1 MGEYGSGE
9 RTLAPG
15 QVGRQDDCMALSV
28 VNGES
33 PSRESESI
41 DWATVQFAQFVH
53 DEKYHREIS
62 RLPVQDRL
70 RHMTLHFA
78 KYAGRLQDDPTSSD
92 FKKIATDTMII
103 AISCAN
109 ILNVDLTTKKPGV
122 GMDAARGAF
131 VKRLAISAGRMA
143 AACERLDHLEDFPF
157 RSTLTDEALSIL
169 ATSLELFRTEG
180 WDPTQEMEKRLAPIK
195 SKSIFHGKL

>member
-1 MGEYGSGE
+1 
-9 RTLAPG
+9 
-15 QVGRQDDCMALSV
+15 MALSV
-28 VNGES
+28 VNGEIS
-33 PSRESESI
+33 SRESEAI
-41 DWATVQFAQFVH
+41 DWASVQFAQFEH

-78 KYAGRLQDDPTSSD
+78 KYAGRLLDGPSGAD
-92 FKKIATDTMII
+92 FRKTATDTMII

-109 ILNVDLTTKKPGV
+109 ILNGDLTKKKVASGI
-122 GMDAARGAF
+122 DLSHGAF

-157 RSTLTDEALSIL
+157 RTTLEDEALIIL
-169 ATSLELFRTEG
+169 AASLDLFSAEG
-180 WDPTQEMEKRLAPIK
+180 WNPTHEMAKRLAPIK
-195 SKSIFHGKL
+195 SKAIFHGKL